1 MRALHTKGE
10 SLRPPATKQEQTL
23 KKNSKFHLTG
33 IPFPFRIF
41 RAKCTAHISTRKI
54 TTIQIGSFFRLRKG
68 EIVFALLNATCVHN
82 CYQK

>member
-1 MRALHTKGE
+1 V
-10 SLRPPATKQEQTL
+10 ATVTIATQARTNLE
-23 KKNSKFHLTG
+23 KNSKFHLTG
-33 IPFPFRIF
+33 IPLPFLIF

-54 TTIQIGSFFRLRKG
+54 TTIQIGPFFRLRKG